1 MNDVEQT
8 NNNNNNNFSSHVLA
22 SQRKAGRSVLRAA
35 SLAVLRVASL
45 AVLRVATL
53 APRGWPLGLA
63 RRETRL

>member
-22 SQRKAGRSVLRAA
+22 SQCKAGRS
-35 SLAVLRVASL
+35 VLRVASL

-63 RRETRL
+63 RSETRL

>member
-22 SQRKAGRSVLRAA
+22 SQRKAGRSVLR
-35 SLAVLRVASL
+35 
-45 AVLRVATL
+45 VATL

-63 RRETRL
+63 RSETRL